1 MDLQDQILSVVLDT
15 QREVKDLGVR
25 MERVETVQ
33 EKVYNKLDGFMLL
46 VNRHEAE
53 IAAVR
58 SSLRRLEERI
68 QQLETSRA

>member
-1 MDLQDQILSVVLDT
+1 MDLQDKILRTVLDI
-15 QREVKDLGVR
+15 QQDVKDLSGR
-25 MERVETVQ
+25 MARVETVQ
-33 EKVYNKLDGFMLL
+33 DRVYDKLDGFMLL

-68 QQLETSRA
+68 EQLETVRA

>member
-1 MDLQDQILSVVLDT
+1 MDLQDKILSTVLDI
-15 QREVKDLGVR
+15 QANVKDLGER
-25 MERVETVQ
+25 MGNVETVQ

-58 SSLRRLEERI
+58 SSLRRLEDRI
-68 QQLETSRA
+68 QLLETSHA